1 MADTDYAITNI
12 GDPWTAPAGTGSKG
26 ATGDPRRGQEQ
37 TVCPSITRALAQM
50 YAAQNR
56 HQAPPETPEKS
67 GESARRVPRAIRRPV
82 ASTAGATDRTHHIL
96 IGGGDGQQGGQGGP
110 GGAGSPGGNPGTAAS
125 GCANKAVQG
134 TQGSG
139 GQGGPGG
146 PVGRAAKAA
155 LSPSILNGAVQAK
168 VVNVTVQS
176 VAGGDPGIGGV
187 PGGCPTNAGDGV
199 KGGRGTPGAIPLY
212 ALNNRN
218 NVMRPPAGASAT
230 GTADRHPR
238 IIAGAG
244 AAIFNSDT

>member
-12 GDPWTAPAGTGSKG
+12 GDPWTVPAGTGSKG
-26 ATGDPRRGQEQ
+26 ATGDPQTATGTDGVSKYNSGSCTNVCSTEPTSGPPGNAGKIGGIGTPGAPGHPSAGGVYRLGQL
-37 TVCPSITRALAQM
+37 T
-50 YAAQNR
+50 
-56 HQAPPETPEKS
+56 AP
-67 GESARRVPRAIRRPV
+67 IN
-82 ASTAGATDRTHHIL
+82 IL

-146 PVGRAAKAA
+146 PGGPGGESGFVTVYFEWG
-155 LSPSILNGAVQAK
+155 GAGK
-168 VVNVTVQS
+168 GVNVTVQS

-187 PGGCPTNAGDGV
+187 PGDGPTNAGDGV

-212 ALNNRN
+212 ALNN
-218 NVMRPPAGASAT
+218 S
-230 GTADRHPR
+230 
-238 IIAGAG
+238 
-244 AAIFNSDT
+244 